1 MYFSMVP
8 GVGLKRILKDKQKN
22 KGQDM
27 KSKIS
32 LSNKI
37 GAILLTIIVIPTL
50 IISLFTVPFE
60 FVIFESASYYSI
72 LEDDEYKE
80 GFPQVISAIIT
91 DQLLTADKNDHPAI
105 LENKESLNT
114 ILLNYLPDDWVNE
127 TFKDVID
134 QVIAYLNFKTPYTSI
149 KINVNSLKEA
159 LILNSSLISDKYL
172 LSLDNCTVEE
182 DSELAGKEV
191 IDPYALTLCRPSEKN
206 AKIVSS
212 ALSMMLEDKVNQL
225 PESINLLGVIPGG
238 MVLGEKTF
246 YYYSI
251 TRWVFRLLPFAT
263 LLLLIVIAYLL
274 RKSKKTMRKWSGII
288 LTAIPALVL
297 ISLLVILI
305 GVDQFVGLI
314 FNRHFSQVI
323 AGFGDVLLGMIQ
335 KVGTQALLWVIA
347 ISGSVLLLGLI
358 FLLAARFTKPENK
371 MIEESDQ
378 VMVLDN
384 EVDTPEK
391 EIIPETIEEIEEKE
405 KMKKKNK

>member
-1 MYFSMVP
+1 
-8 GVGLKRILKDKQKN
+8 
-22 KGQDM
+22 M
-27 KSKIS
+27 KSNIS
-32 LSNKI
+32 LSNKV

-60 FVIFESASYYSI
+60 FVVFESVSYYSI

-91 DQLLTADKNDHPAI
+91 DQLLTADKNDHPAN

-114 ILLNYLPDDWVNE
+114 ILVNYLPDEWVNE
-127 TFKDVID
+127 TFKDVVN

-191 IDPYALTLCRPSEKN
+191 IDSYALTLCRPSEKN
-206 AKIVSS
+206 AKIASS

-274 RKSKKTMRKWSGII
+274 RKSKKKPCENG
-288 LTAIPALVL
+288 
-297 ISLLVILI
+297 
-305 GVDQFVGLI
+305 
-314 FNRHFSQVI
+314 
-323 AGFGDVLLGMIQ
+323 
-335 KVGTQALLWVIA
+335 
-347 ISGSVLLLGLI
+347 
-358 FLLAARFTKPENK
+358 AA
-371 MIEESDQ
+371 
-378 VMVLDN
+378 
-384 EVDTPEK
+384 
-391 EIIPETIEEIEEKE
+391 
-405 KMKKKNK
+405 